1 MKRAIKNHLG
11 DFLAILVLLILA
23 IAISGYVLSKE
34 RLRFPL
40 IQPSPFKLNAEFSTG
55 QAVTPGQGQT
65 VRVSGVQIGDIGKV
79 SLKNGRA
86 TVELA
91 LNEKYKHVVHE
102 DWTALLR
109 PKTGLKDM
117 FVELSPPIGGSHA
130 PLAKE
135 GFTIPI
141 QNTMPDVNPDE
152 ILSALDSDTR
162 AYLDLLVNGAGQGL
176 KGKGGS
182 ELAQVFER
190 FEPTHRD
197 LARLNSVVARRGSN
211 LRRLIHS
218 LQVLNGALAQKS
230 SQIVQLVDASSKVFR
245 AFAAENQ
252 NVSQAVADLP
262 GTLRQATITLQKV
275 QRFAQI
281 LAPATRDLLPAVQA
295 IPAANFATI
304 NLARPAEPIIRTQV
318 RPFVI
323 AARPVVRHLRPAAVN
338 LAAATPNLNRVF
350 TVLNHLFNLL
360 GYYPSG
366 NQHGYLWWLAWLDHN
381 ARTVFSVQD
390 ANGDFRPLFLQ
401 ASCATYAQVVQNFG
415 GAAAEAFLN
424 LTPIL
429 TSAQL
434 CPKQSAADAK
444 AYDRYK
450 QQQQQ
455 PQTKLQNATGI
466 HAAGDQSGSNG
477 SNAENSAP
485 SYLGVPNNLFYPKL
499 PGN

>member
-1 MKRAIKNHLG
+1 MKRAIKTHLV
-11 DFLAILVLLILA
+11 DFIAIIVLLLLAIVV
-23 IAISGYVLSKE
+23 SGYVLSKE
-34 RLRFPL
+34 RLQL
-40 IQPSPFKLNAEFSTG
+40 PFIGTSQYTINADFSTG
-55 QAVTPGQGQT
+55 QAVMPGQGQT
-65 VRVSGVQIGDIGKV
+65 VRVSGVQIGDVGSVNVKGGVAIIQLDIDK
-79 SLKNGRA
+79 
-86 TVELA
+86 
-91 LNEKYKHVVHE
+91 KYSHIIHT
-102 DWTALLR
+102 DATALLR

-117 FVELSPPIGGSHA
+117 FVELSPPIGGSRA
-130 PLAKE
+130 PVAKE

-152 ILSALDSDTR
+152 VLSALDSDTR

-176 KGKGGS
+176 KGKGGT
-182 ELAQVFER
+182 ELAQVFQR

-230 SQIVQLVDASSKVFR
+230 SQIVQLIDASSKVFR
-245 AFAAENQ
+245 AFASENQ

-318 RPFVI
+318 RPFVV

-338 LAAATPNLNRVF
+338 LAAATPNLTRVF

-390 ANGDFRPLFLQ
+390 ANGNFRPLFLQ
-401 ASCATYAQVVQNFG
+401 ASCASYAQIVQNFG

-429 TSAQL
+429 TSANI

-455 PQTKLQNATGI
+455 QKVQSTTGI
-466 HAAGDQSGSNG
+466 HAASDRSGSNG
-477 SNAENSAP
+477 SASENSAP
-485 SYLGVPNNLFYPKL
+485 SYLGLPNNLFYPKL